1 MWRRWSELVDGAR
14 IERAADRHRRL
25 HSIAVAQARARA
37 DDLELS
43 STATFST
50 GYFERDDITK
60 NRGK

>member
-1 MWRRWSELVDGAR
+1 MAR
-14 IERAADRHRRL
+14 ESNARL
-25 HSIAVAQARARA
+25 IGIDASSIAVAQARARA